1 MAKLIRN
8 INSTVAADL
17 TANQVALALDNYVSL
32 GWVDQDGDRYKLND
46 KGRVRAE
53 VAIQIRD
60 IIVLN
65 GGASLE
71 EILNALPHIAPE
83 LIKEVLD
90 VCFQPD

>member
-8 INSTVAADL
+8 INSTAAADSGV
-17 TANQVALALDNYVSL
+17 NQVALALDNLVSL

-46 KGRVRAE
+46 TGRVRAE

-65 GGASLE
+65 GSARLE
-71 EILNALPHIAPE
+71 EIQNALPHIAPE
-83 LIKEVLD
+83 LIKEVLE